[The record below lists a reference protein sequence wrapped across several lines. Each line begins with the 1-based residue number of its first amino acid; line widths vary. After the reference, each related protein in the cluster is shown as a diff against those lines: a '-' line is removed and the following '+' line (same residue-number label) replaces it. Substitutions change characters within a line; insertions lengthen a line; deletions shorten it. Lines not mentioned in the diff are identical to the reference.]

1 MRLYKVIHRAPFR
14 VAKITKKRQT
24 LRFKRAMVAL
34 KIALAQEKQETKEML
49 HIYRRY
55 TQGLATK
62 EELHTAN
69 EQFLDI
75 LKGLG
80 LGVFAVLPFSPI
92 TIPLVVK
99 LGQWVGVDVLPSS
112 FNMNRSIKELDQQ
125 VEKEER
131 EAKQTLIW
139 FCLSDFAYTFCTK
152 LLVCLITFSLY
163 RVV

>member
-1 MRLYKVIHRAPFR
+1 
-14 VAKITKKRQT
+14 
-24 LRFKRAMVAL
+24 MVAL

-55 TQGLATK
+55 TQGLASK

-80 LGVFAVLPFSPI
+80 LGVFAVLPFAPI

-112 FNMNRSIKELDQQ
+112 FNINKSLKELDQQ
-125 VEKEER
+125 VEKEEK
-131 EAKQTLIW
+131 EKQKQTLIW
-139 FCLSDFAYTFCTK
+139 VWQSDFAYTFCCK
-152 LLVCLITFSLY
+152 ILVCLIIFSL
-163 RVV
+163 

>member
-1 MRLYKVIHRAPFR
+1 MLCELRMLCENNQMRLYKVIHRAPFR

-125 VEKEER
+125 VEKEEKK
-131 EAKQTLIW
+131 KQN
-139 FCLSDFAYTFCTK
+139 K
-152 LLVCLITFSLY
+152 H
-163 RVV
+163 